1 VLAEDTRVTGKL
13 LSSLSSRNTGN
24 ETQKKQLISYHQH
37 SSDSRKL
44 EILKFLLEG
53 KNIALVTDAGTPGV
67 SDPGNEL
74 IAFLLEK
81 DQTINIVPIPGASAI
96 AAALSISGM
105 DINRFVFLGF
115 MPKKKKE
122 KLFKWLK
129 EGNVSFAYYDSPFR
143 VIKNLSEI
151 ERVFGED
158 TEVFVARELTK
169 IYESTY
175 RGKVAEVIT
184 KMQKDVT
191 KGEIVVVVSI

>member
-1 VLAEDTRVTGKL
+1 
-13 LSSLSSRNTGN
+13 
-24 ETQKKQLISYHQH
+24 
-37 SSDSRKL
+37 
-44 EILKFLLEG
+44 
-53 KNIALVTDAGTPGV
+53 
-67 SDPGNEL
+67 
-74 IAFLLEK
+74 
-81 DQTINIVPIPGASAI
+81 
-96 AAALSISGM
+96 
-105 DINRFVFLGF
+105 

-151 ERVFGED
+151 ERVFGTD

-184 KMQKDVT
+184 KIQKGVI